1 MRNPSYGRSLEA
13 SDDCC
18 KCLPYVPRGGE
29 SVDHLLLYCHLPKLF
44 GYLFF
49 GLVTARPFLSPYRA
63 SLIGDKCWLDL
74 RGAKLSGSPCS
85 LQLFWLSG
93 NSEIMLF

>member
-1 MRNPSYGRSLEA
+1 MKNPSYKRSLEA
-13 SDDCC
+13 SDDYF

-29 SVDHLLLYCHLPKLF
+29 SVDHLLLYCHLPELF
-44 GYLFF
+44 GNLFF
-49 GLVTARPFLSPYRA
+49 GLVTARPFRGPYWA
-63 SLIGDKCWLDL
+63 SLICGNL

-85 LQLFWLSG
+85 LQLFGLSG